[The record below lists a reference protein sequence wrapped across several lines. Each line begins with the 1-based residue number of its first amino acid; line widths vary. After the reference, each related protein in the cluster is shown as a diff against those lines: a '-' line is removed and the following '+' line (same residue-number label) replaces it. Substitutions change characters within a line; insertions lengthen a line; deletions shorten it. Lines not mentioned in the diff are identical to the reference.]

1 MSLPPANRRGV
12 IASPLTANGVA
23 TSVRLCRVPGPIT
36 VMYTIL
42 RPGFPVGACKTDL
55 VGEDLVLH
63 PILSETYTAAMW
75 VVIEA

>member
-42 RPGFPVGACKTDL
+42 RPGFPVGACKTDSGGGGSCTTSDTQRDL
-55 VGEDLVLH
+55 YGGHVGC
-63 PILSETYTAAMW
+63 Y
-75 VVIEA
+75 